1 MELRKKISAS
11 VLLLS
16 LVGNTSC
23 QQEPESPGP
32 IAADTVVISER
43 DTSAFKFNEGNEFLG
58 LGTVQFG
65 DLDSMIS
72 RRRIRALVPYTHLY
86 YWIDGK
92 ERRGIAFE
100 ALNLFEEALNKQLK
114 FYPPK
119 VRVIFIPVARH
130 QVIPLLEAGY
140 GDLGYAGLTITEER
154 KKRVD
159 FSTPSISGLRE
170 IVVGGPR
177 SPTLHTLA
185 DLSGQ
190 EIFVHKES
198 SYERLLIKLNDSL
211 KRAGKK
217 PIIIK
222 AMDPYLES
230 EDMLTLV
237 NAGIIPFTATV
248 EDVARLWSKVR
259 DSLVLYDHI
268 PLASNVEYGWVIR
281 KNSPQLKASA
291 DKFIIK
297 NSKGTLIGNMI
308 YKKYVESSDLLPEMH
323 AKKTRIQVD
332 ALKAIFQ
339 KYGTKYSLDWLLLI
353 AQGYQES
360 QLNQK
365 CRSRAGAVGIMQVLP
380 STAKGS
386 PIFIKN
392 ITTPDN
398 NIHAGVKYMRWLAD
412 YYFNDPAIDTL
423 NRHLLA
429 LAAYNCGPGRVSQL
443 RKMTRAKGLNPN
455 VWFNNVEIMAAKV
468 IGRETP
474 QYVSNIYKFYASYR
488 ALGAYLEKRGMTA
501 VK

>member
-1 MELRKKISAS
+1 MEIRIRMPIS
-11 VLLLS
+11 VLLLF
-16 LVGNTSC
+16 LFAITGC
-23 QQEPESPGP
+23 QQESESPGP
-32 IAADTVVISER
+32 ISADTAVVIKD
-43 DTSAFKFNEGNEFLG
+43 DTSWFTFNEGNEFLG
-58 LGTVQFG
+58 LGTTQFG
-65 DLDSMIS
+65 DLDSMIA

-140 GDLGYAGLTITEER
+140 GDVGYAGITITEER

-159 FSTPSISGLRE
+159 FSTPSITSLKE
-170 IVVGGPR
+170 IIVGSNR
-177 SPTLHTLA
+177 SPKLHTLA

-190 EIFVHKES
+190 EVYVHKES
-198 SYERLLIKLNDSL
+198 SYEAALLKLNDSL
-211 KRAGKK
+211 KKVGRE
-217 PIIIK
+217 PVIIK
-222 AMDPYLES
+222 AVDPYLES

-259 DSLVLYDHI
+259 DSLVLYDQI
-268 PLASNVEYGWVIR
+268 PLASNISYGWVMR
-281 KNSPQLKASA
+281 KNSPKFKSAA
-291 DKFIIK
+291 DKFISK
-297 NSKGTLIGNMI
+297 NSKGSLIGNML
-308 YKKYVESSDLLPEMH
+308 YKKYVESEDLLPEMH
-323 AKKTRIQVD
+323 TKKTRLQVD

-365 CRSRAGAVGIMQVLP
+365 CRSGAGAIGIMQVLP
-380 STAKGS
+380 TTAKGS

-392 ITTPDN
+392 ISTADN

-443 RKMTRAKGLNPN
+443 RRMTKAKGLDPN
-455 VWFNNVEIMAAKV
+455 VWFNNVEVMAARV

-488 ALGAYLEKRGMTA
+488 ALGAYLEKRGMKT